1 MGFQAMIN
9 GVFPYPFLDLMEPEE
24 RLYTYMGGATF
35 AVVVFWILNALH
47 K

>member
-1 MGFQAMIN
+1 
-9 GVFPYPFLDLMEPEE
+9 MEPEE